1 MKKLLPLLTLLAL
14 LFHPRPG
21 MCQQGNG
28 NNVFDK
34 ANNAVNKISN
44 AIAVFQPYLLKARQI
59 YYDAKQTASDFKRDA
74 KGVFH
79 KDSTN
84 NAGYGNSGYGSNGG
98 NNSSGGY
105 NSNSGYNG
113 NGSNGGYSSSS
124 GNGTNGATNSY
135 NGNGSNSGYGG
146 SSANGSNSGYGGTYQ
161 NGSSGNAAPYLQ
173 GQSLPVNNPSSVN
186 DDATG
191 NWGNQNNG
199 LYGNCLDVLTGTVMG
214 MGEAAQSPGSVDLL
228 FFAPSDGQNTY
239 TLMTPGFARNDGSAG
254 AMTEGVSEQVKQWS
268 DINESEVALT
278 KITIGQFN
286 QIQNNSQIQNAARN
300 AQDYAGWY
308 SSVAQKLDGRVFAV
322 RVSMENRD
330 VYALVAVIRQIGTSG
345 NNGYLKIKIKS
356 TGLDANHDGQVDAN
370 VYLRK

>member
-21 MCQQGNG
+21 MCQQANG

-79 KDSTN
+79 KDSAN
-84 NAGYGNSGYGSNGG
+84 NAGYGNSGYGSNSG
-98 NNSSGGY
+98 SSG
-105 NSNSGYNG
+105 SSGYNG
-113 NGSNGGYSSSS
+113 SSTNSGYGGYSSSN
-124 GNGTNGATNSY
+124 GNGTNGGN
-135 NGNGSNSGYGG
+135 NGYSSNGG
-146 SSANGSNSGYGGTYQ
+146 NSGYGGTYQ